1 MSIDFTGYEPE
12 DVLRALINVAVID
25 DFYKRLPTPEGDY
38 ALSLIQRKT
47 IEYVNGCYLGV
58 TFAKFPLMDSKKYD
72 EINGEGAMERAFQL
86 VYDRSEG
93 A

>member
-12 DVLRALINVAVID
+12 DVLRALIDTAIAD

-38 ALSLIQRKT
+38 ALVLMQRKM
-47 IEYVNGCYLGV
+47 IEYLNGRYLNV
-58 TFAKFPLMDSKKYD
+58 TFAKFPLIDSKKYD
-72 EINGEGAMERAFQL
+72 EINGEGAMKRAFKL